1 MLSVNSNPT
10 ITTSIVKPQGVP
22 FKSRNYYQHLTE
34 TKEFLKKIIDIEK
47 KPAIERTLSDK
58 ELLKKFENNLAE
70 IQKLFREFGDKC
82 KTEPLNLEIGERL
95 KCPLKSG
102 HVFYGMC

>member
-58 ELLKKFENNLAE
+58 ELLKKFEE
-70 IQKLFREFGDKC
+70 IVKLFREFGDKC
-82 KTEPLNLEIGERL
+82 KLDPHYSEENLR
-95 KCPLKSG
+95 K
-102 HVFYGMC
+102 F